1 MFKIASLVWKACSPQ
16 GLCRGFSGRAAIE
29 EAASP
34 AGFVIL
40 VHEHRKWHNAKSA
53 IWLSHAPPAWTRG
66 GMFVGIVAW
75 SLYVAQCCAT
85 AVVYCA
91 TVRVAHAD
99 AGAFEL

>member
-1 MFKIASLVWKACSPQ
+1 MFQIASSVCKTCSPR
-16 GLCRGFSGRAAIE
+16 GSCRVFPLRVAFE

-34 AGFVIL
+34 DGFFT
-40 VHEHRKWHNAKSA
+40 VHDPCTLHNAESA